1 MSAVRP
7 MPGNRT
13 VCEKPDFK
21 PCGTGDSNH
30 EVCVL
35 SSNDCPIDRIMIT
48 NEPVD
53 DIDWKSA
60 ELDFG
65 YRIYFTPN
73 SSSLPL
79 VDFTLTE
86 GQVCIFP
93 DEFDRPEDKQIYPL
107 LRTWKNSGCERS
119 IGNMTHDD
127 RWIKVANRTEA
138 QLIDEN
144 PNIKARIANLPEF
157 QATGS
162 PFFMY
167 TMPYVDW
174 KLECQY
180 SDMAKMNR
188 IAEDNN
194 PVNTLANVQLFYM
207 IISFLSLLIIGIISP
222 GFVIYKQVLN
232 IIGKTE
238 ADKDLIASNGMRLI
252 AGIFIILKG
261 SFLISAIVIIK
272 SFTNMVDYIEE
283 HNCTDETTTAIFV
296 FLRGVLLDANSQN
309 IYGIITVGIMGG
321 FELLGVLAMWCWVA
335 IS

>member
-1 MSAVRP
+1 
-7 MPGNRT
+7 
-13 VCEKPDFK
+13 
-21 PCGTGDSNH
+21 
-30 EVCVL
+30 
-35 SSNDCPIDRIMIT
+35 MIT
-48 NEPVD
+48 NQPVD
-53 DIDWKSA
+53 DIDWKSV

-93 DEFDRPEDKQIYPL
+93 DEFDRPEGKELYPL

-119 IGNMTHDD
+119 IGNITHDD
-127 RWIKVANRTEA
+127 RWNKITSRTEA
-138 QLIDEN
+138 QLIEDN
-144 PNIKARIANLPEF
+144 PNIKARVENLPEF
-157 QATGS
+157 QATDS
-162 PFFMY
+162 PFFLY
-167 TMPYVDW
+167 TMPYIYW
-174 KLECQY
+174 KLECQN

-222 GFVIYKQVLN
+222 GFIIYKQVLN
-232 IIGKTE
+232 LIGKTE

-261 SFLISAIVIIK
+261 SFLVSALVIIK
-272 SFTNMVDYIEE
+272 SFTNMVDYIET
-283 HNCTDETTTAIFV
+283 HNCTDATTTAIFV
-296 FLRGVLLDANSQN
+296 FLRGVLLDAYNQN

-321 FELLGVLAMWCWVA
+321 FELIATLILCILSCFEARNERSVLAHSYQKKDM
-335 IS
+335 